1 MSQFE
6 EFKMGQEYPHAIE
19 MLVVAYLISN
29 ICVTLQGS
37 QVGGAGT
44 FFCAAPSLEEY
55 LELGDEEVAQQL

>member
-1 MSQFE
+1 
-6 EFKMGQEYPHAIE
+6 MGQEYPHAIE
-19 MLVVAYLISN
+19 MFVVAYLLSN

-55 LELGDEEVAQQL
+55 LELRDEELAQQ

>member
-1 MSQFE
+1 
-6 EFKMGQEYPHAIE
+6 MGQEYPHAIE

-55 LELGDEEVAQQL
+55 LELGDEELAQQ